1 MPEQIMEIVDKV
13 GKVFHRMNWKVGPQ
27 NLYLSKL
34 PSHPRLF
41 ARCNSGLVELH
52 VFPAIEFVWT
62 DAGWEQGRGLWNGSL
77 PISNVESVFV
87 PSLAKKRAQML
98 LPGRKAG

>member
-1 MPEQIMEIVDKV
+1 MPEQIFEIVDKT
-13 GKVFHRMNWKVGPQ
+13 GAVFHRLAWEVGPQ

-41 ARCNSGLVELH
+41 AKCQTGLVELH

-62 DAGWEQGRGLWNGSL
+62 GKGWQQGTGLWNGR
-77 PISNVESVFV
+77 PIRNVESVFV
-87 PSLAKKRAQML
+87 PSTAKKRLQA
-98 LPGRKAG
+98 LPERKAG

>member
-1 MPEQIMEIVDKV
+1 MLEQMMEIVDKS
-13 GKVFHRMNWKVGPQ
+13 GQIFHRIAWQVGPQ

-41 ARCNSGLVELH
+41 ARCNTGLVELH

-62 DAGWEQGRGLWNGSL
+62 SNGWERGSGLWNG
-77 PISNVESVFV
+77 IRAIRNVTSEFV
-87 PSLAKKRAQML
+87 PSVAKIRELSRPSK
-98 LPGRKAG
+98 KAG

>member
-1 MPEQIMEIVDKV
+1 MSKQIMDIVDKA
-13 GKVFHRMNWKVGPQ
+13 GKVFHRMSWEVTPQ

-62 DAGWEQGRGLWNGSL
+62 GSGWEMGSGLWNGR
-77 PISNVESVFV
+77 PISNVESVLV
-87 PSLAKKRAQML
+87 PSMAKKKL
-98 LPGRKAG
+98 LAMPEKKAG

>member
-1 MPEQIMEIVDKV
+1 MPEQMLEIVDKA
-13 GKVFHRMNWKVGPQ
+13 GEVFHRIAWEVGPQ

-41 ARCNSGLVELH
+41 ARCKNSQVELN

-62 DAGWEQGRGLWNGSL
+62 GSSWEQGTGLWNGSRH
-77 PISNVESVFV
+77 ISNVESVLV
-87 PSLAKKRAQML
+87 PSLAKKRAQA

>member
-1 MPEQIMEIVDKV
+1 MPEQILEIVDKR
-13 GKVFHRMNWKVGPQ
+13 GAVFHRMTWEVGPQ

-41 ARCNSGLVELH
+41 AKCQTGLVELH

-62 DAGWEQGRGLWNGSL
+62 GSGWEQGTGLWNGR
-77 PISNVESVFV
+77 PIQNVESVFV
-87 PSLAKKRAQML
+87 PSAAKKRAQV
-98 LPGRKAG
+98 LPERKAG

>member
-1 MPEQIMEIVDKV
+1 MSEQVLEIVDKA
-13 GKVFHRMNWKVGPQ
+13 GKVFHRLNWEVGPQ

-41 ARCNSGLVELH
+41 AKCQTGLIELH

-62 DAGWEQGRGLWNGSL
+62 GKGWERGLGLWNGR
-77 PISNVESVFV
+77 PIQNVESVFV
-87 PSLAKKRAQML
+87 PSAAKKRMQA
-98 LPGRKAG
+98 PPRKAG